1 MARVGRSSVN
11 LKAELWIVNNLADS
25 FCPRDHGKGLG
36 DHAKFR
42 FSPFLR
48 IYCRFIAQGSD
59 KVVKSP
65 HGASGIIPVAPS
77 SAFFPPLRIHPVKR
91 FFWVLLVSC
100 FCGVVP
106 AAFADDLFF
115 ESKIRPVLVEKCQ
128 KCHNSQKQQ
137 GGLRLDSRSA
147 LLKGGDSGPSVVPG
161 KIREGHLL
169 AALRQDGELKMP
181 PSGKLS
187 SETIKDFETWIGQGA
202 NWPAEKQAK
211 IGGRT
216 QVIMDGDR
224 VHWAFQPIKKTT
236 PPPVGDR
243 AHPKTEIDR
252 FLQVQLEKANLTPV
266 EQADKT
272 TLIRRA
278 TFDLTGIP
286 PTPEEIRAFEADTSP
301 GDFAKVVERLL
312 ASPKYGERWG
322 RHWLDVARYAD
333 TAGDG
338 ADYPLPEAWKY
349 RNWVIQ
355 AFNADM
361 PYDRFVRE
369 QIAGDILANRDKS
382 KIDAREYADRVI
394 ATGFLAVGKRYGYAP
409 NPDYQHLDFAD
420 AIESVGR
427 SLMGLSLGCARCHDH
442 KYEPVGMED
451 YYALYGIFQSSSWS
465 FPGGE
470 EHKKPDRLVPLVS
483 PKEVKRLE
491 GAKAEKVATLKA
503 RLREIQVEKGEL
515 SGVPFVGGPDLG
527 FESQKVG
534 TAPGG
539 AWLSMG
545 PNTITP
551 KAQSPF
557 AHIHP
562 QGKQGVRM
570 GAGGANEGIRY
581 VFVEPVTARAGKKL
595 HFSIDLSIPEKSEAK
610 GAARLY
616 VGRGVIASTAFDISI
631 SKDSLQIKNGP
642 NWEPFASIIPGVW
655 YSLQI
660 QIDPDSRTY
669 DGTLTPFD
677 PTSGVKPVSFKKKA
691 LVPDWDGW
699 IDTFICDGLGHLPG
713 PVPLHDL
720 DNIALSESPFA
731 VPGSKVIA
739 PPTPSAPKSGQQL
752 AQLEAS
758 LKETRAQLDQ
768 AIAKP
773 VYELAYGVSEGT
785 PVSAKIQK
793 RGEPEKPG
801 PEVPRRFLEILG
813 GDKLAPDSKGSGR
826 LELAHWITR
835 KENPLFARVMVN
847 RIWQGHFGRGIVPT
861 PSDFGLRGELPTHPE
876 LLDWLAGAF
885 IDSGY
890 SIKAMHRLILST
902 AAYQRSSRDEPGN
915 AAIDPENHLLWK
927 FSRRA
932 LDAESVRDMM
942 LVLSGNLDAKQPEG
956 HPFPPQSGWGFT
968 IHAPFHAVYESNH
981 RSVYLMNQ
989 RNRRHPYLALFDAAD
1004 PNVSTAERLPTT
1016 TPTQALYL
1024 MNSPFVHEQ
1033 AKGLAKRLCISG
1045 TDEERIEMGH
1055 MLTRGLAATPGE
1067 ISESLEFLKT
1077 YRARLQ
1083 ANNTPPDQVGPL
1095 AWAALCRVWLTSN
1108 SALHVD

>member
-1 MARVGRSSVN
+1 MII
-11 LKAELWIVNNLADS
+11 LLA
-25 FCPRDHGKGLG
+25 
-36 DHAKFR
+36 
-42 FSPFLR
+42 
-48 IYCRFIAQGSD
+48 
-59 KVVKSP
+59 P
-65 HGASGIIPVAPS
+65 H
-77 SAFFPPLRIHPVKR
+77 SAFSPPLRTHPVKTFFR
-91 FFWVLLVSC
+91 NNFFWALLAGW
-100 FCGVVP
+100 FCGWIP
-106 AAFADDLFF
+106 ATIADDLFF
-115 ESKIRPVLVEKCQ
+115 ENKIRPVLVEKCQ
-128 KCHNSQKQQ
+128 KCHGSQKQQ
-137 GGLRLDSRSA
+137 GGLRLDSRIA
-147 LLKGGDSGPSVVPG
+147 LSKGGDLGPAVVPG

-187 SETIKDFETWIGQGA
+187 NETIKDFESWIENGA
-202 NWPAEKQAK
+202 NWPAEKQPK
-211 IGGRT
+211 SGDRT

-224 VHWAFQPIKKTT
+224 AHWAFQPIKKIT
-236 PPPVGDR
+236 PPQVRDR
-243 AHPKTEIDR
+243 TQPKNAIDG
-252 FLQVQLEKANLTPV
+252 FLESRLEKANLTPV
-266 EQADKT
+266 EKAGKT

-278 TFDLTGIP
+278 TFDLTGLP
-286 PTPEEIRAFEADTSP
+286 PTPEEIRAFEDDSSP
-301 GDFAKVVERLL
+301 MAFAKVVERLL
-312 ASPKYGERWG
+312 ASPRYGERWG

-349 RNWVIQ
+349 RNWVIR
-355 AFNADM
+355 AFQSDM

-369 QIAGDILANRDKS
+369 QIAGDILANRDKA
-382 KIDAREYADRVI
+382 KMDAREYADRVI

-470 EHKKPDRLVPLVS
+470 EHKKPDRLVPLV
-483 PKEVKRLE
+483 PPGEARRLE
-491 GAKAEKVATLKA
+491 AKKAERILTLKS

-515 SGVPFVGGPDLG
+515 SGTPFVGGPDLG
-527 FESQKVG
+527 FESQKAG

-545 PNTITP
+545 PNIITP

-562 QGKQGVRM
+562 PGKQGVRM

-581 VFVEPVTARAGKKL
+581 VFADPVTASTGRKL
-595 HFSIDLSIPEKSEAK
+595 HFSIDLAIPENSDAK

-616 VGRGVIASTAFDISI
+616 LGRGVIASTALDISL
-631 SKDSLQIKNGP
+631 SRDALQIKNGP
-642 NWEPFASIIPGVW
+642 NWEPFATLVPGAW
-655 YSLQI
+655 YSLRI
-660 QIDPDSRTY
+660 QIDPDNKTY
-669 DGTLTPFD
+669 DGTLFPFAQ
-677 PTSGVKPVSFKKKA
+677 TSGAKPLSFQKKA
-691 LVPDWDGW
+691 LAAGWDGV
-699 IDTFICDGLGHLPG
+699 IDTFICDGLGHLSG

-731 VPGSKVIA
+731 APGSKVVA
-739 PPTPSAPKSGQQL
+739 SPALAVSRSGDQL
-752 AQLEAS
+752 GKLDAEF
-758 LKETRAQLDQ
+758 KETKILLDQ
-768 AIAKP
+768 AVAKP
-773 VYELAYGVSEGT
+773 VYDLAYGVSEGT

-801 PEVPRRFLEILG
+801 AEVPRRFLEILG
-813 GDKLAPDSKGSGR
+813 GDKLSPGNNGSGR
-826 LELAHWITR
+826 LELAEWITR

-847 RIWQGHFGRGIVPT
+847 RIWQGHFGRGIVST
-861 PSDFGLRGELPTHPE
+861 PSDFGLRGERPSNPE
-876 LLDWLAGAF
+876 LLDWLTGAF
-885 IDSGY
+885 VESGY
-890 SIKAMHRLILST
+890 SIKAMHRLILSS
-902 AAYQRSSRDEPGN
+902 AAYQRSSRDEPAN
-915 AAIDPENHLLWK
+915 VAIDPENHLLWK
-927 FSRRA
+927 FSRRV

-942 LVLSGNLDAKQPEG
+942 LFLGGNLDEKQPFG
-956 HPFPPQSGWGFT
+956 HPFPPQSGWGYT
-968 IHAPFHAVYESNH
+968 IHAPFHALYESNH

-1004 PNVSTAERLPTT
+1004 PNVSTAQRLPTT

-1033 AKGLAKRLCISG
+1033 ARGLAKRLASCG
-1045 TDEERIEMGH
+1045 TDEERIQMGH
-1055 MLTRGLAATPGE
+1055 MLSRGFAATPGE
-1067 ISESLEFLKT
+1067 VSQSRDFLKT
-1077 YRARLQ
+1077 YIGALQ
-1083 ANNTPPDQVGPL
+1083 SNNIPPEQFVPL

-1108 SALHVD
+1108 AALHVD